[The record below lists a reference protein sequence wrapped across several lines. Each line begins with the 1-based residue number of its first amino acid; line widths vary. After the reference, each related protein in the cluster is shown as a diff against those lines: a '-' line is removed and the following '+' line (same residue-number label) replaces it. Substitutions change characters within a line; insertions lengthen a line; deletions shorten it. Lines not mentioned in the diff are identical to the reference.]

1 MKATYPVYFTMTKD
15 CILIEVPDFGILT
28 EGSDYTNAI
37 EMARDAIGLS
47 AISMEN
53 HDEQIPHPSDLSD
66 ISVEHGT
73 FSQDGETII
82 SLVDIDFKE
91 YRRKYDN
98 RTVRKNV
105 SLPSWLNYEAERAG
119 VNVSRILQEALK
131 NKLGISK

>member
-119 VNVSRILQEALK
+119 VNVSRILQEVLK